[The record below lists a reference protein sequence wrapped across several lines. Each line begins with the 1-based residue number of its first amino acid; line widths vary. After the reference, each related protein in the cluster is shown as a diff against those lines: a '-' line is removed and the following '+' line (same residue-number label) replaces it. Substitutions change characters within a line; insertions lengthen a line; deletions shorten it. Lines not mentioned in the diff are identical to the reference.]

1 MNIAALLLAA
11 GMLQAAPASP
21 PDMVAFG
28 LEKLAWGMTPQA
40 AKGQYPA
47 LRGEAAEP
55 GQPLSTLALADHDAG
70 PCRFAVVLTFE
81 RGRLRQVDFNTPDP
95 PARLAACNSY
105 VQRELQ
111 DRYGS
116 LGGGIGKNRN
126 GFSEYGSWGGKQ
138 IDITYGELDGM
149 FVKVSFRR
157 ADK

>member
-11 GMLQAAPASP
+11 GMLQA
-21 PDMVAFG
+21 PDMVTFG

-47 LRGEAAEP
+47 LTGEAAEL
-55 GQPLSTLALADHDAG
+55 GQPLSTLMLADHDAG

-95 PARLAACNSY
+95 PARLAACNAY

-111 DRYGS
+111 ERYGS

-149 FVKVSFRR
+149 FVKVRFRR
-157 ADK
+157 VDK